1 MARYCPICGEKQTD
15 WTEDFSYVAYSTGL
29 YPIIISCEKCK
40 IVATVVQRYDK
51 DGKLV

>member
-1 MARYCPICGEKQTD
+1 MNRFCPICGSKDVD
-15 WTEDFSYVAYSTGL
+15 WTEDFAKIAHSTGL

-51 DGKLV
+51 DGTLL